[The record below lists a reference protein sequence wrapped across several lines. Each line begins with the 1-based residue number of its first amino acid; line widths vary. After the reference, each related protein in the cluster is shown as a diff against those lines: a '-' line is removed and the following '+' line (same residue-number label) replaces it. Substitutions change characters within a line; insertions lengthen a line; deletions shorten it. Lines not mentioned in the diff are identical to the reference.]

1 MQLLLEIHQQWYDE
15 YSDGKLHH
23 AKKRPNVTQVISR
36 MKKQVLR
43 GCELTFSGLIP
54 LHETPESAMVWTMA
68 EDFGARCHRTLNDNI
83 THLVATS
90 PHTSKAQQ
98 AFRKQKIQVV
108 WPSWLNDSIC
118 RWVRQGEVPYLIPQD
133 TQISLASLGAQEV
146 DSVSADEGNDPNA
159 AAVAMDASLANMDW
173 GEAEDE
179 VDAFLDDDEEEDENE
194 DQDKENRENG
204 IHASWNHHENR
215 QGGNESD
222 ADDYNAGTAE
232 ADAPSE
238 TNSLMLESDQ
248 DSLLLSPLSK
258 RRRIAA
264 LRGGKSKL
272 REKVHVDDEPEERTS
287 SDTEPVSTKR
297 RKLQDSKTIPPSH
310 VEQLKLREQTASPAP
325 SEEILDDLA
334 LEMEKELGEDI
345 F

>member
-15 YSDGKLHH
+15 YSDAKLHH
-23 AKKRPNVTQVISR
+23 AKTRPNVTQVISR

-54 LHETPESAMVWTMA
+54 LHEMPENAMVWTMA
-68 EDFGARCHRTLNDNI
+68 EDFGARCHRTLNDNV

-90 PHTSKAQQ
+90 PRTSKAQQ
-98 AFRKQKIQVV
+98 AFHKQKIQVV

-133 TQISLASLGAQEV
+133 TQISLASLGTQEV

-159 AAVAMDASLANMDW
+159 AAVVMDASLANMDW
-173 GEAEDE
+173 AEAEDE
-179 VDAFLDDDEEEDENE
+179 VDAFLDDDEEEDEYE
-194 DQDKENRENG
+194 DQDKENRGNG
-204 IHASWNHHENR
+204 IHASWNDGKNR

-222 ADDYNAGTAE
+222 ADDYKPGTAE
-232 ADAPSE
+232 ADVPFESNAL
-238 TNSLMLESDQ
+238 TQESDQ
-248 DSLLLSPLSK
+248 DSVLLSPLSK

-272 REKVHVDDEPEERTS
+272 REEVHVDDEPEEPAS
-287 SDTEPVSTKR
+287 SDTEPISTKR
-297 RKLQDSKTIPPSH
+297 RKLQDSKSMPPSH
-310 VEQLKLREQTASPAP
+310 LEELKLREQTASPAP

-334 LEMEKELGEDI
+334 HEMEKELGEDI